1 MDFKGKK
8 ILITGASS
16 GIGEAIAVHFA
27 AKGAYLL
34 IAGRNLKELERVKSN
49 CQKAEGVEIIL
60 LDLENHDD
68 LFDKAASII
77 HSHKKIDVL
86 INNAGVSQRALAK
99 DLPFEF
105 DKKIVNIDLLGTIA
119 LTKAFLPSMLENKS
133 GSIVTITS
141 MVGKYGTP
149 MRSAYAAAKHGL
161 HGFFDA
167 LRAEVFDDNI
177 QVLLV
182 CPGFIKTNVSINAI
196 GPGGGKQGTMDQAT
210 GNGIEPK
217 AVAVAIES
225 ALNSNSEEIN
235 VAGAKELL
243 GLYMK
248 RFAPNIFSK
257 MIRKMKVT

>member
-1 MDFKGKK
+1 MNFRNKK

-16 GIGEAIAVHFA
+16 GIGEAIAIHFA
-27 AKGAYLL
+27 GKGAYLL

-49 CQKAEGVEIIL
+49 CSSAEGVEIIL
-60 LDLENHDD
+60 LDLEDHEG
-68 LFDKAASII
+68 LFSKASEII
-77 HSHKKIDVL
+77 QKHQNIDIL
-86 INNAGVSQRALAK
+86 INNAGVSQRSLAK

-105 DKKIVNIDLLGTIA
+105 DKKIIHIDLLGTIA
-119 LTKAFLPSMLENKS
+119 LTKAFLPSMLERKA
-133 GSIVTITS
+133 GTIVTITS

-177 QVLLV
+177 HVLLV

-196 GPGGGKQGTMDQAT
+196 GPGGGKQGTMDEAT
-210 GNGIEPK
+210 GKGIEPQ
-217 AVAVAIES
+217 AVAIAIED
-225 ALNSNSEEIN
+225 AIHRELEEIN

-248 RFAPNIFSK
+248 RFAPIVFSK